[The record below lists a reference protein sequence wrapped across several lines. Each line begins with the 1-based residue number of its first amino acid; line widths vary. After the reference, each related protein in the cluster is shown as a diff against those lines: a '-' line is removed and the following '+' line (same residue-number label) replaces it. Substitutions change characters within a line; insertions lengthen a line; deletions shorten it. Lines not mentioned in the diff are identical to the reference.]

1 MHAITARHPKTWAK
15 QSGQRFLCSWAA
27 SCPVQAALYPKVHD
41 LTYPL
46 PKLDMRVHC
55 LHGTGMDTAEHFTYD
70 VPRFSDSAPP
80 APSHVRQG
88 PGDGTVN
95 LRSLEA
101 GRRYADS
108 FLQAWDLSDA
118 RCCYAPFP
126 ASLVAGSPCILKSR
140 L

>member
-1 MHAITARHPKTWAK
+1 M
-15 QSGQRFLCSWAA
+15 
-27 SCPVQAALYPKVHD
+27 YPKVHD

-55 LHGTGMDTAEHFTYD
+55 LHGTGVDTAEHFTYD
-70 VPRFSDSAPP
+70 VPHFSDSAPP

-108 FLQAWDLSDA
+108 VSHARVSRVPSMLSACLVLQNS
-118 RCCYAPFP
+118 CK
-126 ASLVAGSPCILKSR
+126 VAVAV
-140 L
+140 

>member
-1 MHAITARHPKTWAK
+1 MSTGSRNYTGEDALQLLQDLGLK
-15 QSGQRFLCSWAA
+15 Q
-27 SCPVQAALYPKVHD
+27 QAAMYPKVHD

-55 LHGTGMDTAEHFTYD
+55 LHGSGVDTAEHFTYD

-101 GRRYADS
+101 GRR
-108 FLQAWDLSDA
+108 L
-118 RCCYAPFP
+118 
-126 ASLVAGSPCILKSR
+126 GSR
-140 L
+140 VNM